1 MEKRILNKKT
11 SKPIIQINYGS
22 KNNQEDK
29 SSNVSGVG
37 GDKTKRNIKR
47 KVHAA
52 NNNTLINQTAG
63 ISDSK
68 SQFNININSILPKPT
83 YLKSKINIIRPNTNE
98 VNENIKLKSKIKN
111 LNKDLDTLNK
121 NLKNKEKE
129 INELNNTLLNKDK
142 EIEELNNTLLNK
154 DKEIEE
160 LKASLNNKE
169 GQGKKILKESI
180 KLIFEQ
186 ENVKDSIKPW
196 DNINESINRI
206 IDNYLIE
213 NENLKKKLKESEE
226 TINYLK
232 ERLVSAKK
240 EIIDKEQNI
249 FQIKNENINQIEDLT
264 IKYEQKL
271 FEINYNYKFLK
282 DLYDEAKEENK
293 KLRNNIIDKDEE
305 NTNLLIENE
314 DNKNKLKKIEEL
326 NKDKNQINENLKNS
340 RRDNKEKELLETNY
354 KLLQNEY
361 NDLKDEYNKILNNS
375 NKIYSN
381 NNIEIMKKL
390 KDLEKENE
398 IIKKKNASLI
408 SRIEFKSLKRS
419 SFFEHK
425 TEIEKYS
432 IWEEEFDLKK
442 MAKGAREKN
451 RSFDMY
457 IDNPFYQTMKDKYRE
472 LDYNYNILQYLIEK
486 LLGKININ
494 NDNGKTVIGICKI
507 LKIDFEKIVKI

>member
-1 MEKRILNKKT
+1 MEKSILNKKT
-11 SKPIIQINYGS
+11 SKPSIQINYNL
-22 KNNQEDK
+22 KNNQADK
-29 SSNVSGVG
+29 SNNINKN
-37 GDKTKRNIKR
+37 DIHKTKRTTKR
-47 KVHAA
+47 KFNTT
-52 NNNTLINQTAG
+52 NNNTCVSQTTGNA
-63 ISDSK
+63 DPN
-68 SQFNININSILPKPT
+68 SQINIDIKSILPKPA
-83 YLKSKINIIRPNTNE
+83 YLKSKNNIIRGNTNE
-98 VNENIKLKSKIKN
+98 NKKNNLSNENKILKSEIKHLNEDMDN
-111 LNKDLDTLNK
+111 LKK

-213 NENLKKKLKESEE
+213 NENLKKKVKESEE

-326 NKDKNQINENLKNS
+326 NKDKNQINENLRNS
-340 RRDNKEKELLETNY
+340 RRDFNKEKELLETNY

-375 NKIYSN
+375 NKNYSN

-390 KDLEKENE
+390 KDLEK
-398 IIKKKNASLI
+398 
-408 SRIEFKSLKRS
+408 
-419 SFFEHK
+419 
-425 TEIEKYS
+425 
-432 IWEEEFDLKK
+432 
-442 MAKGAREKN
+442 
-451 RSFDMY
+451 
-457 IDNPFYQTMKDKYRE
+457 
-472 LDYNYNILQYLIEK
+472 
-486 LLGKININ
+486 
-494 NDNGKTVIGICKI
+494 
-507 LKIDFEKIVKI
+507 

>member
-11 SKPIIQINYGS
+11 SKPIIQINYSS

-68 SQFNININSILPKPT
+68 SQFNINIKSILPKPT

-98 VNENIKLKSKIKN
+98 VNENKKLKSKIKN
-111 LNKDLDTLNK
+111 LNKDLDTLNE

-129 INELNNTLLNKDK
+129 IN
-142 EIEELNNTLLNK
+142 ELNNTLLNK

-213 NENLKKKLKESEE
+213 NENLKK
-226 TINYLK
+226 N
-232 ERLVSAKK
+232 
-240 EIIDKEQNI
+240 
-249 FQIKNENINQIEDLT
+249 
-264 IKYEQKL
+264 
-271 FEINYNYKFLK
+271 
-282 DLYDEAKEENK
+282 
-293 KLRNNIIDKDEE
+293 
-305 NTNLLIENE
+305 
-314 DNKNKLKKIEEL
+314 
-326 NKDKNQINENLKNS
+326 
-340 RRDNKEKELLETNY
+340 
-354 KLLQNEY
+354 
-361 NDLKDEYNKILNNS
+361 
-375 NKIYSN
+375 
-381 NNIEIMKKL
+381 
-390 KDLEKENE
+390 
-398 IIKKKNASLI
+398 
-408 SRIEFKSLKRS
+408 
-419 SFFEHK
+419 
-425 TEIEKYS
+425 
-432 IWEEEFDLKK
+432 
-442 MAKGAREKN
+442 
-451 RSFDMY
+451 
-457 IDNPFYQTMKDKYRE
+457 
-472 LDYNYNILQYLIEK
+472 
-486 LLGKININ
+486 
-494 NDNGKTVIGICKI
+494 
-507 LKIDFEKIVKI
+507 

>member
-11 SKPIIQINYGS
+11 SKPIIQINYSS

-29 SSNVSGVG
+29 SSNINKI
-37 GDKTKRNIKR
+37 DTKRNTKR

-142 EIEELNNTLLNK
+142 EIEEL
-154 DKEIEE
+154 
-160 LKASLNNKE
+160 KASLNNKE

-196 DNINESINRI
+196 DNINESINQI

-326 NKDKNQINENLKNS
+326 N
-340 RRDNKEKELLETNY
+340 NY
-354 KLLQNEY
+354 K
-361 NDLKDEYNKILNNS
+361 
-375 NKIYSN
+375 
-381 NNIEIMKKL
+381 
-390 KDLEKENE
+390 
-398 IIKKKNASLI
+398 IKK
-408 SRIEFKSLKRS
+408 
-419 SFFEHK
+419 
-425 TEIEKYS
+425 
-432 IWEEEFDLKK
+432 
-442 MAKGAREKN
+442 
-451 RSFDMY
+451 
-457 IDNPFYQTMKDKYRE
+457 
-472 LDYNYNILQYLIEK
+472 
-486 LLGKININ
+486 
-494 NDNGKTVIGICKI
+494 
-507 LKIDFEKIVKI
+507 

>member
-1 MEKRILNKKT
+1 MEKNILNKKT
-11 SKPIIQINYGS
+11 SKPIIQINYNS

-29 SSNVSGVG
+29 SNNINKI
-37 GDKTKRNIKR
+37 DNKTKKIIKR
-47 KVHAA
+47 KVHAT
-52 NNNTLINQTAG
+52 NNNTFINQTTG
-63 ISDSK
+63 IADSS
-68 SQFNININSILPKPT
+68 SQFNININSILPKPNN
-83 YLKSKINIIRPNTNE
+83 YQKLKNNIIRSNTNGTKKNNLS
-98 VNENIKLKSKIKN
+98 NENKKLKSVIKN
-111 LNKDLDTLNK
+111 LNKDMDTLNK

-142 EIEELNNTLLNK
+142 EIEEL
-154 DKEIEE
+154 
-160 LKASLNNKE
+160 KASLNNKE
-169 GQGKKILKESI
+169 GQGKKNLKQSI

-213 NENLKKKLKESEE
+213 NENLKKKVKESEE

-340 RRDNKEKELLETNY
+340 RREFNKEKELLETNY

-361 NDLKDEYNKILNNS
+361 NDLKDKYNKILNNS
-375 NKIYSN
+375 NKNYSN

>member
-1 MEKRILNKKT
+1 MEKNILNKKT
-11 SKPIIQINYGS
+11 SKPNIQINYNS

-29 SSNVSGVG
+29 SNNINKI
-37 GDKTKRNIKR
+37 DINKTKKIIKR
-47 KVHAA
+47 KVHAT
-52 NNNTLINQTAG
+52 NNNTFISQTTGNA
-63 ISDSK
+63 DSY

-83 YLKSKINIIRPNTNE
+83 NYQKLKNNIIRSNTNGTKKNNLS
-98 VNENIKLKSKIKN
+98 NENKKLKSVIKN
-111 LNKDLDTLNK
+111 LNKDMDTLNK

-129 INELNNTLLNKDK
+129 IN
-142 EIEELNNTLLNK
+142 ELNNTLLNK

-213 NENLKKKLKESEE
+213 NEYLKKKLKESEE

-340 RRDNKEKELLETNY
+340 RREFNKEKELLETNY